1 MSGTTVRL
9 RGIRWIADRGLPDER
24 EVLRGIDLE
33 LRSGDRLGLVGRSGS
48 GKTTLAT
55 IVAGLLEPTAG
66 EVEGTAALV
75 FQEPERSFFE
85 ETVREDVA
93 FGPRNRGLPD
103 SDALARADEALATCG
118 LDPARFGPRAPET
131 LSGGEARRAAIAGV
145 VAFRPDLLVFDEP
158 TSGLDAGGV
167 AQFRAVL
174 AALRARGAGYLLI
187 SHDAAL
193 LAAECERALVLEDGR
208 IAWDGPA
215 DRIAER
221 WPDADLGAIADVA
234 EAFRARGWRR
244 ADDPVTPEALAEA
257 WASRANASGVE
268 RSRASS
274 SPPR

>member
-9 RGIRWIADRGLPDER
+9 RGVRWIADRGFPGER

-55 IVAGLLEPTAG
+55 ILAGLLEPSAG
-66 EVEGTAALV
+66 EVEGAAALV
-75 FQEPERSFFE
+75 FQDPERSFFE

-103 SDALARADEALATCG
+103 ADALARADDALATCG
-118 LDPARFGPRAPET
+118 LDPERFGPRAPET

-158 TSGLDAGGV
+158 TSGLDADGV

-174 AALRARGAGYLLI
+174 AALRAREAGYLLI

-193 LAAECERALVLEDGR
+193 LAAECERALVLEEGR

-221 WPDADLGAIADVA
+221 WPDADQGALADVA
-234 EAFRARGWRR
+234 EAFLARGWRR

-257 WASRANASGVE
+257 WASRGRVTA
-268 RSRASS
+268 
-274 SPPR
+274 